1 MSMTQALARVGE
13 IRTEIVA
20 LHDVVTTPGPVSY
33 TPRTLPTNIEV

>member
-20 LHDVVTTPGPVSY
+20 LHDVVTLSVI
-33 TPRTLPTNIEV
+33 LI